1 MAEKGDIA
9 MSLQS
14 QIAELKKYIEQSF
27 TLQIGLIH
35 QKLNLEVGVEKK
47 YQVGLC
53 EAYLREI
60 ASQLARLDTKL
71 THIDSALTQLD
82 RKLDQME
89 SRLTSKY
96 HR

>member
-1 MAEKGDIA
+1 MKHI
-9 MSLQS
+9 
-14 QIAELKKYIEQSF
+14 QSF